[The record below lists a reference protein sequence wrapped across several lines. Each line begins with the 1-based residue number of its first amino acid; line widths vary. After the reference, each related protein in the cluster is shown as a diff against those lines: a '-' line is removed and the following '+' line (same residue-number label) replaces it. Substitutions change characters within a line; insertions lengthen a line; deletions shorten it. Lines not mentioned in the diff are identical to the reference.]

1 MGDEGGVCVG
11 VLRGGG
17 VGGVRVGVLKWGV
30 GGGVERRNDYMFL
43 AINLVLFVQFP
54 LVYINTFF

>member
-1 MGDEGGVCVG
+1 M
-11 VLRGGG
+11 GGG
-17 VGGVRVGVLKWGV
+17 GRGV

-54 LVYINTFF
+54 LVYINMFF

>member
-1 MGDEGGVCVG
+1 MG

-17 VGGVRVGVLKWGV
+17 GGRGV
-30 GGGVERRNDYMFL
+30 GGRVERRNGYMFL

>member
-1 MGDEGGVCVG
+1 MCGCVE
-11 VLRGGG
+11 GGG
-17 VGGVRVGVLKWGV
+17 VGGV